1 MEQDMTTRLDT
12 RRNFLRA
19 SAALSL
25 AAAGLESRAQTLPAT
40 IRILVGFAA
49 GGATDNVIRT
59 LAGEM
64 SAALDGRPVI
74 VDNKPGAN
82 QIPAIQALRAAP
94 PDGGTLFLGTGSSL
108 AQNPGVQK
116 GLPYSPEADFTPIA
130 IIGTSPGAFM
140 VRTSLP
146 VKSLRELIDY
156 ARKNP
161 GKLNYGSAGVGS
173 ANQLSMEAF
182 LLATDTKMV
191 HVPLKADSAVMLEM
205 QAERIDVSIST
216 MQVVQA
222 ALPTGK
228 VRMLA
233 LTSVE
238 PLPFAPG
245 VPTLKEANVPGLEG
259 LDPFTFYGLVGPKGM
274 PPEIVRTLNRAVNQ
288 ALAKQENRQ
297 RLQDQ
302 LRVDPVS
309 GTTEQFQVY
318 LKKELHK
325 WSELG
330 KRIKLDN

>member
-1 MEQDMTTRLDT
+1 MEHDMTAKLDT
-12 RRNFLRA
+12 RRHFLRA

-25 AAAGLESRAQTLPAT
+25 AAAGLNSRAQALPGT
-40 IRILVGFAA
+40 IRIVVGFAA

-59 LAGEM
+59 LSGEM
-64 SAALDGRPVI
+64 SAALDGRAVI
-74 VDNKPGAN
+74 VDNKPGGN
-82 QIPAIQALRAAP
+82 QIAAIQALRAAP
-94 PDGGTLFLGTGSSL
+94 PDGSTLFLGTGSSL

-130 IIGTSPGAFM
+130 MIGTSPGAFM

-146 VKSLRELIDY
+146 VKNLRELIDY

-161 GKLNYGSAGVGS
+161 GKLNYGSSGVGS

-191 HVPLKADSAVMLEM
+191 HVPMKADSAVMLEM

-216 MQVVQA
+216 MQVAQA
-222 ALPTGK
+222 ALPTGR

-274 PPEIVRTLNRAVNQ
+274 SPETVRALNRAVNQ
-288 ALAKQENRQ
+288 ALSKPENRQ
-297 RLQDQ
+297 RLEEG
-302 LRVDPVS
+302 LRVHPVS
-309 GTTEQFQVY
+309 GTTEQFQAY
-318 LKKELHK
+318 MKKELNK
-325 WSELG
+325 WTEIG
-330 KRIKLDN
+330 KRVKLDN

>member
-1 MEQDMTTRLDT
+1 MEQDMTTRLET

-19 SAALSL
+19 SVALSL
-25 AAAGLESRAQTLPAT
+25 AAAGLDSRAQALPDT
-40 IRILVGFAA
+40 IRVLVGFGA

-59 LAGEM
+59 LAGEI

-74 VDNKPGAN
+74 VENKPGAN
-82 QIPAIQALRAAP
+82 QISAIQTLRAAP

-116 GLPYSPEADFTPIA
+116 ALPYSPEADFTPIA

-140 VRTSLP
+140 VRSSLP
-146 VKSLRELIDY
+146 VKNLRELIDY

-161 GKLNYGSAGVGS
+161 GKLNYGSSGVGS

-191 HVPLKADSAVMLEM
+191 HIPLKADSAVMLEM

-216 MQVVQA
+216 MQVAQA

-233 LTSVE
+233 LTSIE
-238 PLPFAPG
+238 PLPFAPD

-274 PPEIVRTLNRAVNQ
+274 SPEVVQRLNKAVNQ
-288 ALAKQENRQ
+288 ALSKPDNRQ
-297 RLQDQ
+297 RLQEQ
-302 LRVDPVS
+302 LRVHPVS
-309 GTTEQFQVY
+309 GTTEQFPG
-318 LKKELHK
+318 LPEERA
-325 WSELG
+325 S
-330 KRIKLDN
+330 